1 MVIVKAMSQKDSPHS
16 VVSDELQLEREQN
29 QKHQP
34 MTDTEI
40 QARAN
45 ERKLRQGR

>member
-16 VVSDELQLEREQN
+16 VMSDELQLEREQN
-29 QKHQP
+29 QMHQP

-45 ERKLRQGR
+45 ERKFRQGR